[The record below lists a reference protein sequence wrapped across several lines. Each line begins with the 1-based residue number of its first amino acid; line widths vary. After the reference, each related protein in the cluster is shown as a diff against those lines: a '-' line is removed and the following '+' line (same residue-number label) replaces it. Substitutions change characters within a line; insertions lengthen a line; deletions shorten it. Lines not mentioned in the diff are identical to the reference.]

1 MLSGGERSSSGIG
14 SWDKGLDYERAYQE
28 ILKHL
33 LKTENPRDVF
43 LLVQLTN
50 GSRIGEAVEAV
61 RKACQGGQGPGAEVR
76 VRVEKRKDN
85 AERLIVIPTV
95 IPKRLLEGACHWLEG
110 VEDPST
116 ALSIYS
122 LRTYGFNT
130 HSLRYAFITKMVKN
144 GVQPSVIAKITGH
157 KTLSHII
164 TYTEAKEAEEI
175 LRRMAKG

>member
-1 MLSGGERSSSGIG
+1 M
-14 SWDKGLDYERAYQE
+14 
-28 ILKHL
+28 
-33 LKTENPRDVF
+33 
-43 LLVQLTN
+43 
-50 GSRIGEAVEAV
+50 
-61 RKACQGGQGPGAEVR
+61 R